1 MRTID
6 RSKLFLA
13 LLAGVLQSAAFPR
26 LGLFPLAGL
35 ALVPLLLAIRDVSP
49 WDAFRLAF
57 AAGLVFSLTLLY
69 WIAPTV
75 ATFGHLPLAL
85 AVGIL
90 MLLCAYIAGY
100 TGLFGFLAAKIGG
113 RPLTAPLILASTW
126 AALEYLRGNLLTG
139 FPWGFLG
146 HSQFPARPLIQIV
159 DITGVYGVSWLLV
172 LINGAL
178 LLAVLARSG
187 KTWQGTVVT
196 RRAAWGWGLAAL
208 GLVVGVLLYGG
219 ARIARYE
226 KLGETAPAIR
236 VAVVQGNIPQDLKW
250 NPAFQIT
257 TTKKYIRLSQEAAA
271 ADPDLVVWPETATPF
286 YLFHNAV
293 LTRMVL
299 SSIAAAGKPFLIGS
313 PYVEAREGGNAYHNS
328 AFLFD
333 AQAQPKGRYDK
344 AHLVPFGEYV
354 PLRRWL
360 PFLGKIVA
368 QVGDF
373 DAGEPGGVL
382 RAGGPIIG
390 PLICY
395 EGIFPELARAAT
407 RNGAAL
413 LVNLTNDAWYGRTSA
428 PYQHFALAAF
438 RAVENRRPLVRAA
451 NTGIS
456 GFVDASGRPYGTTRI
471 FEDALTVAQV
481 AMPHELTFYTRH
493 GDLFAIAC
501 LVGMTLALIAA
512 ARRRRRRKA

>member
-13 LLAGVLQSAAFPR
+13 ILAGALQSSAFPR

-35 ALVPLLLAIRDVSP
+35 ALIPLLLAIRDVSP
-49 WDAFRLAF
+49 WDAFRLGF
-57 AAGLVFSLTLLY
+57 AAGLIHTLTLLY
-69 WIAPTV
+69 WIASTV
-75 ATFGHLPLAL
+75 ATFGQLPLAL
-85 AVGIL
+85 AIGIL

-113 RPLTAPLILASTW
+113 QPLTAPLILASAWT
-126 AALEYLRGNLLTG
+126 ALEYLRGNLLSG

-146 HSQFPARPLIQIV
+146 HSQFAARPLIQIC

-172 LINGAL
+172 LINSAA
-178 LLAVLARSG
+178 LLAVLARSA
-187 KTWQGTVVT
+187 KTWQGAVVG
-196 RRAAWGWGLAAL
+196 RRIAWGWGLAAC
-208 GLVVGVLLYGG
+208 GLLVGVLLYGWG
-219 ARIARYE
+219 RMARYE
-226 KLGETAPAIR
+226 KLAETAPAIR
-236 VAVVQGNIPQDLKW
+236 VAVVQGNIPQDQKW
-250 NPAFQIT
+250 NPAFQIA
-257 TTKKYIRLSQEAAA
+257 TTKKYIQLSQEAAA

-286 YLFHNAV
+286 YLFRNTV

-299 SSIAAAGKPFLIGS
+299 RAIASAGKPFLIGS
-313 PYVEAREGGNAYHNS
+313 PYVEDREGGSAYHNS

-333 AQAQPKGRYDK
+333 AQAQPVGRYDK

-373 DAGEPGGVL
+373 AAGQPGGL
-382 RAGGPIIG
+382 LSTGGTTIG

-395 EGIFPELARAAT
+395 EGIFPELARTAT

-413 LVNLTNDAWYGRTSA
+413 LVNITNDAWYGRTSA
-428 PYQHFALAAF
+428 PYQLYALAAF

-456 GFVDASGRPYGTTRI
+456 GFVDAAGRSYGTTRI
-471 FEDALTVAQV
+471 FEDALSIGRV
-481 AMPHELTFYTRH
+481 AMPHERTFYTRH

-501 LVGMTLALIAA
+501 LVGVALTLIAA
-512 ARRRRRRKA
+512 VRRTRRRKA